1 MYVQQKRGL
10 QCHVYLF
17 LSPTCVGH
25 IIGEVAHDCVA
36 ALKNWFV
43 DRGIKNS
50 YDTWHGKLK
59 EWMNPQWFVSL
70 VTA

>member
-1 MYVQQKRGL
+1 MYNKNVAYNVMFICFFR
-10 QCHVYLF
+10 VYL
-17 LSPTCVGH
+17 GH

-43 DRGIKNS
+43 DRGIKNL